1 MAGADHDK
9 IQALIASGLSDD
21 EVARKTASDPRDVF
35 LIRQAMYNAVATSMN
50 PTSGIDLFG
59 DYVVKQAVTRRRA
72 MAIHDDSAMFG
83 ADGSSDPKVA
93 LSALKLVHEID
104 TNVVKTAIS
113 LGIVDET
120 KIAAVNL
127 ASGTVDDVL
136 AEIEVARAETA
147 RLKSALGSK
156 KFHEL
161 DDPAPESDRVPPAT
175 SPVREEKTL
184 VLIDGG

>member
-1 MAGADHDK
+1 MAEIDAEK

-21 EVARKTASDPRDVF
+21 EVARKTKSDPRDVF
-35 LIRQAMYNAVATSMN
+35 LMRQAMYNAVATSMN
-50 PTSGIDLFG
+50 PTSGLDLFG

-72 MAIHDDSAMFG
+72 MAIHDDSAMFT

-120 KIAAVNL
+120 KIASVNL
-127 ASGTVDDVL
+127 SAGSIDEVL
-136 AEIEVARAETA
+136 AEIEAARAETA
-147 RLKSALGSK
+147 RLKSSLGGR

-161 DDPAPESDRVPPAT
+161 DDPASESDRVPPAT
-175 SPVREEKTL
+175 SPVREDKTL